1 MLGTKWGRER
11 PVNRNYRPPSEM
23 SNIIDFFHEPEVLTK
38 EFLHE
43 KYVVEGLSCAEIS
56 RSVASSRTTILK
68 RLKECEI
75 ELRPVGSNQKRKRG
89 VGYGE
94 KIEKRKLIE
103 HKREN
108 EAIQKMCE
116 LRDKGFSYRKIAEVL
131 NTMKIPTKTGR
142 GKWHGK
148 TVHQI
153 LLRKNTG

>member
-1 MLGTKWGRER
+1 
-11 PVNRNYRPPSEM
+11 M
-23 SNIIDFFHEPEVLTK
+23 SNIIDFFHEPEVLSK
-38 EFLHE
+38 EFLYQ

-68 RLKECEI
+68 RLKEYNI

-94 KIEKRKLIE
+94 RLEKRRLIE
-103 HKREN
+103 HKRET

-131 NTMKIPTKTGR
+131 NTMKVQTKTGR

-153 LLRKNTG
+153 LTRRLTS

>member
-1 MLGTKWGRER
+1 
-11 PVNRNYRPPSEM
+11 M

-38 EFLHE
+38 EFLHQ

-68 RLKECEI
+68 RLKECNI

-94 KIEKRKLIE
+94 KVEKRKLIE
-103 HKREN
+103 HKRES
-108 EAIQKMCE
+108 EAIQRMIA
-116 LRDKGFSYRKIAEVL
+116 LREKGFSYRKIAEVL
-131 NTMKIPTKTGR
+131 NTMKVPTKTGK

-148 TVHQI
+148 TVHQV
-153 LLRKNTG
+153 LMRLEAS